1 MKLFLSSQGIP
12 RPDLLKKLLP
22 ESGSAPKVAIINNA
36 QDTYPEII
44 AKEREETLT
53 IKFQSLEFQTLNIDL
68 RKYEGKSDE
77 LMNELKT
84 CQLIWCA
91 GGNAFWLRYV
101 MKTSGFDRVITLLL
115 AEGVVYGGWSAG
127 VVVAGPSLRPI
138 ELMDD
143 ANVAPE
149 IVWEG
154 LGLVDFFVWPH
165 WDTKKYMPL
174 QAEATMRMKDLS
186 YESIMLRD
194 GEALIVEDGVWQ
206 LVK

>member
-1 MKLFLSSQGIP
+1 MKLFLSSEGIP
-12 RPDLLKKLLP
+12 RSDLLKKLLP
-22 ESGSAPKVAIINNA
+22 VSSDVPKVAVINNA
-36 QDTYPEII
+36 QDTYPETI
-44 AKEREETLT
+44 AKEREEALT
-53 IKFQSLEFQTLNIDL
+53 VKFQSLGFRTLNIDL
-68 RKYEGKSDE
+68 RKYEGKPTE
-77 LMNELKT
+77 LTEELRT

-101 MKTSGFDRVITLLL
+101 MKTSGFDSIIRSLL
-115 AEGVVYGGWSAG
+115 AEGIVYGGWSAG

-143 ANVAPE
+143 PSVVPE

-165 WDTKKYMPL
+165 WDTKKYISL
-174 QAEATMRMKDLS
+174 QAEASVRMKELS
-186 YESIMLRD
+186 YESIMLHD
-194 GEALIVEDGVWQ
+194 GEALIIEDGVRQ